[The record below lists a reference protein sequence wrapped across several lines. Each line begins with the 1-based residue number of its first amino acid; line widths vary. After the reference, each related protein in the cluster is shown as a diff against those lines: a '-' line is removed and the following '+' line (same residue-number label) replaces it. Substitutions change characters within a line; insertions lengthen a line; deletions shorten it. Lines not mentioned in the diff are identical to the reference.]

1 MIHIKKIGICL
12 TTTTLLVHGVTLL
25 CSVLCCVLLA
35 HIMIYFIYSLNLSDG
50 VKTMLT
56 GHCGSCLSRFL
67 YEEIACFMTFEN
79 RLRK

>member
-1 MIHIKKIGICL
+1 MIHIKKVFCICF
-12 TTTTLLVHGVTLL
+12 TTTMSLPVQGYVLLCHVLLV
-25 CSVLCCVLLA
+25 

-56 GHCGSCLSRFL
+56 GHCGSCWSHFL
-67 YEEIACFMTFEN
+67 YEVIACFMTFEN